1 MIIAERKPMEKI
13 LSMITRHKKI
23 LVVGCK
29 GCVTVCSA
37 GGENE
42 VRILSSA
49 LRMARAKEENEIEL
63 EETTIERQCDPE
75 YIEPLRKFV
84 GEVDAILSMAC
95 GAGVQ
100 FVAEK
105 LKDIPVYPALNTTF
119 IGVTEEQGVWTERCH
134 ACGDCKLD
142 RTGGICPIARCSK
155 SLLNGPCGGSVNGKC
170 EINPEID
177 CGWQLIW
184 DRLKLLGME
193 DRFEEIIPIND
204 WSTSRDG
211 GPRKVEREDLKL

>member
-1 MIIAERKPMEKI
+1 MIIGKRKPIEKI
-13 LSMITRHKKI
+13 LSMITPHKKVV
-23 LVVGCK
+23 VVGCK

-42 VRILSSA
+42 VRILSSV
-49 LRMARAKEENEIEL
+49 LRMARMKGGEDL
-63 EETTIERQCDPE
+63 EVLESTIERQCDPE

-105 LKDIPVYPALNTTF
+105 LKNIAVYPALDTSF

-142 RTGGICPIARCSK
+142 RTAGICPIARCSK
-155 SLLNGPCGGSVNGKC
+155 SLLNGPCGGSVKGKC
-170 EINPEID
+170 EVNPEID

-184 DRLKLLGME
+184 DRLKMMGLE
-193 DRFEEIIPIND
+193 KRFEEIIPIND

-211 GPRKVEREDLKL
+211 GPRKIVREDLKL

>member
-1 MIIAERKPMEKI
+1 MIIAERKHLKKI
-13 LSMITRHKKI
+13 LSMIVPHKKV

-29 GCVTVCSA
+29 GCVTVCSS

-49 LRMARAKEENEIEL
+49 LRMARAKEENEIEVQ
-63 EETTIERQCDPE
+63 EVTIERQCDPE
-75 YIEPLRKFV
+75 YIEPLRKPG

-100 FVAEK
+100 FIAEK
-105 LKDIPVYPALNTTF
+105 LKNIPVYPLLDTKF

-134 ACGDCKLD
+134 ACGECKLD

-155 SLLNGPCGGSVNGKC
+155 SILNGPCGGSVEGKC
-170 EINPEID
+170 EINSEID

-184 DRLKLLGME
+184 ERLKLLGME
-193 DRFEEIIPIND
+193 EKMEEIIPIND